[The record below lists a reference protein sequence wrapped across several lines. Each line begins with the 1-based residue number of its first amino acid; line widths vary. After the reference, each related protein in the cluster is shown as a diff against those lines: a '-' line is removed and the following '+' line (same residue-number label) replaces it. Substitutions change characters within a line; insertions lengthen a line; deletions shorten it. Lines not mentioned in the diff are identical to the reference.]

1 MRNESK
7 DGKTERILICA
18 PFGRDSDLIRR
29 ELQAAGLSTI
39 ECGSSEEL
47 CARLEDGAGAALIGD
62 QAFAHP
68 GAVTCLSEALAQ
80 QPPWSDIPVL
90 VVTSGGRSKEKSR
103 EVLRQLQFLGRLTLL
118 ERPLRPATLISSVRS
133 AIRARRQQYQIRD
146 YVKNLEESRQALRE
160 SEKQFRTLANA
171 MPNLAWMANPSG
183 WVFWYNQRWYEYT
196 GATPKSMEGWGWQ
209 SVQDPEILPSV
220 MERWQQSLATGQPF
234 HMVFPLR
241 GADGRFRP
249 FLTRV
254 EPMKDSQGRVVRWF
268 GTNTDISEQQQR
280 EQELQRAN
288 EDLEQFAYSASHDLQ
303 EPLRNVAVYSQLLK
317 KRYGGALD
325 REANEFLRYI
335 GEGAKRMTELVS
347 DLLAYTRAGS
357 SADGPV
363 EPTDSQAVLEQVLE
377 NLAQAIAES
386 HGQVTHDRLPIVL
399 VRPGH
404 LQQLFQNLIS
414 NALKY
419 RKEKEAPRVHVKAA
433 RQGSIWRFSIADNG
447 IGIAPEY
454 HDKVFGVFK
463 RLHSNNEK
471 YAGTGIGLA
480 ICQKIVER
488 YGGRIWIESESG
500 AGSVFHFTLPAASAE
515 HLTEPVS
522 ARGSVP

>member
-1 MRNESK
+1 MRDESN
-7 DGKTERILICA
+7 GGNTERILICA
-18 PFGRDSDLIRR
+18 PFGRDSRLIQR
-29 ELQAAGLSTI
+29 ELQAAGFSTV
-39 ECGSSEEL
+39 ECRSIEEL
-47 CARLEDGAGAALIGD
+47 CPCFRDGAGAALIGD

-68 GAVTCLSEALAQ
+68 GAVGYLSEALAQ

-90 VVTSGGRSKEKSR
+90 VVTSGGGSTEKNG
-103 EVLRQLQFLGRLTLL
+103 EVLRQLQSLGRVTLL
-118 ERPLRPATLISSVRS
+118 ERPLRPATLASTVRS

-146 YVKNLEESRQALRE
+146 YVKNLEESKKALRE

-196 GATPKSMEGWGWQ
+196 GTTPKSMEGWGWQ
-209 SVQDPEILPSV
+209 SVQDPEVLPQV
-220 MERWQQSLATGQPF
+220 MERWRQSIATGQPF
-234 HMVFPLR
+234 DMVFPLR

-254 EPMKDSQGRVVRWF
+254 EPLKDSQGKVVRWF
-268 GTNTDISEQQQR
+268 GTNTDISDQQQR
-280 EQELQRAN
+280 EHDLQRAN

-325 REANEFLRYI
+325 READEFLRYI
-335 GEGAKRMTELVS
+335 AEGSKRMSELLS
-347 DLLAYTRAGS
+347 DLLVYSRAGS
-357 SADGPV
+357 SDDGPI
-363 EPTDSQAVLEQVLE
+363 EPTESEAILEKVLE

-386 HGQVTHDRLPIVL
+386 RGQVTYDRLPVVL

-419 RKEKEAPRVHVKAA
+419 RKEEEAPRVQIRAVQ
-433 RQGSIWRFSIADNG
+433 QGSIWRFSIADNG

-454 HDKVFGVFK
+454 HEKVFGVFK
-463 RLHSNNEK
+463 RLHSHNEK

-480 ICQKIVER
+480 LCQKIVER
-488 YGGRIWIESESG
+488 YGGRIWIESENG
-500 AGSVFHFTLPAASAE
+500 AGTVFHFTVPASAE
-515 HLTEPVS
+515 RVTEPVGV
-522 ARGSVP
+522 RKNVP

>member
-1 MRNESK
+1 MWDESN
-7 DGKTERILICA
+7 DGNTERILICA
-18 PFGRDSDLIRR
+18 PFGRDSDLIQR
-29 ELQAAGLSTI
+29 ELQAAGFSTVECRSI
-39 ECGSSEEL
+39 EQL
-47 CARLEDGAGAALIGD
+47 CVRFKDGAGAALIGD
-62 QAFAHP
+62 QAFAQP
-68 GAVTCLSEALAQ
+68 GAVGFLSEALAQ

-90 VVTSGGRSKEKSR
+90 VVTSGGGSTEKRR
-103 EVLRQLQFLGRLTLL
+103 EVLRQLQSLGRVTLL
-118 ERPLRPATLISSVRS
+118 ERPLRPATLISSLKA
-133 AIRARRQQYQIRD
+133 AIRTRRQQYQIRD
-146 YVKNLEESRQALRE
+146 YVKNLEESKEALRE

-171 MPNLAWMANPSG
+171 IPNLAWMADPSG

-196 GATPKSMEGWGWQ
+196 GTTPKSMEGWGWQ
-209 SVQDPEILPSV
+209 SVQDPEVLPRV
-220 MERWQQSLATGQPF
+220 MERWRESLATGQF
-234 HMVFPLR
+234 FDMVFPLR

-280 EQELQRAN
+280 EHELQRAN

-317 KRYGGALD
+317 KRYGGVLG
-325 REANEFLRYI
+325 READEFLRYI
-335 GEGAKRMTELVS
+335 AEGSKRMAELLS
-347 DLLAYTRAGS
+347 DLLAYSRAGS

-363 EPTDSQAVLEQVLE
+363 EPTDSEAVLDQVLK
-377 NLAQAIAES
+377 NLAPAIAES
-386 HGQVTHDRLPIVL
+386 HGQVTYERLPVVL

-419 RKEKEAPRVHVKAA
+419 RKEEEAPRVQIRAS
-433 RQGSIWRFSIADNG
+433 RRGSVWRFSLADNG
-447 IGIAPEY
+447 IGIPPEY

-463 RLHSNNEK
+463 RLHSNNQK

-488 YGGRIWIESESG
+488 YDGRIWIESESG
-500 AGSVFHFTLPAASAE
+500 AGSVFHFTLPAALVE
-515 HLTEPVS
+515 RLPEPVG